1 MLKPHIPVDH
11 GYLCL
16 AYPFYIHNFLS
27 RFQSGYKRVLVDDHS
42 NIIRV
47 QSNVCTERL
56 LLPALGLRSSSN
68 LSALV
73 LKVAKVA
80 SSPCLEL

>member
-47 QSNVCTERL
+47 QSNVCTRATAVTCFRSQVLVESVRAGAKSRQSGFL
-56 LLPALGLRSSSN
+56 ALS
-68 LSALV
+68 
-73 LKVAKVA
+73 
-80 SSPCLEL
+80 